1 MLGTL
6 DTLRRCFIAG
16 LAILSAGVMMLPAAF
31 GQPYPHK
38 PITLIVPTAPGG
50 PVDVTAR
57 IVAPE
62 MSAILMQRIIVDNRP
77 GAAQKIGI
85 QTLLRAPADGYT
97 FSTASG
103 ASLTI
108 NPVLDPAVGY
118 DPLRDFT
125 LLTYAVEIPS
135 VLVVNPSLPIQS
147 LGELIAYGKAH
158 PGRLTYGSGGS
169 GTSLHFGTESLLSLL
184 GITALHV
191 PYKSSAPALQGL
203 LGGEINFLMPDVGT
217 AKSHVQAGKLR
228 ALAAS
233 GVQRMKEFPDVP
245 TFAEAGGP
253 GLKGYEGYKQW
264 IGFIAAAG
272 IPQEA
277 RVALQGALEQT
288 LRSPKIRESLGNLG
302 FPVVASTPE
311 QFAAWLRVELDAN
324 KKVLESGAVK
334 RQ

>member
-1 MLGTL
+1 
-6 DTLRRCFIAG
+6 
-16 LAILSAGVMMLPAAF
+16 
-31 GQPYPHK
+31 
-38 PITLIVPTAPGG
+38 LIVPTAPGG

-62 MSAILMQRIIVDNRP
+62 MSTILKQRIVVDNRP

-108 NPVLDPAVGY
+108 NPLLDAAIGY

-135 VLVVNPSLPIQS
+135 VLVVNPSLPVHS
-147 LGELIAYGKAH
+147 LRELVAYAKAN

-169 GTSLHFGTESLLSLL
+169 GTSLHFGTESLLGVL

-203 LGGEINFLMPDVGT
+203 LGGEINLLMPDVGT
-217 AKSHVQAGKLR
+217 VKAHVHAGKLR

-233 GVQRMKEFPDVP
+233 GAQRAKEFPDVP
-245 TFAEAGGP
+245 IYAETGAS

-264 IGFIAAAG
+264 IGFIAVAG

-277 RVALQGALEQT
+277 KLALQGALEHA
-288 LRSPKIRESLGNLG
+288 LRSPKIRESIGNLG
-302 FPVVASTPE
+302 FAVVGSTSE
-311 QFAAWLRVELDAN
+311 QFAASLRAELEAN
-324 KKVLESGAVK
+324 RKMLESGAIK
-334 RQ
+334 GQ

>member
-1 MLGTL
+1 MQGTLGTGRGFVAATIVVL
-6 DTLRRCFIAG
+6 TAG
-16 LAILSAGVMMLPAAF
+16 LVTLPGAF
-31 GQPYPHK
+31 GQPYPNK

-62 MSAILMQRIIVDNRP
+62 MSAILKQRIVVDNRP

-108 NPVLDPAVGY
+108 NPILDPAVGY

-125 LLTYAVEIPS
+125 LLTYAAEIPA
-135 VLVVNPSLPIQS
+135 VLVVNPSLPVNS
-147 LGELIAYGKAH
+147 LNELIAYGRAT

-169 GTSLHFGTESLLSLL
+169 GTSLHFGTESFLSVI
-184 GITALHV
+184 GVSALHV

-217 AKSHVQAGKLR
+217 AKAHVNAGKLR
-228 ALAAS
+228 ALAIS
-233 GVQRMKEFPDVP
+233 GARRMKEFPDVP
-245 TFAEAGGP
+245 TFAEAGGA

-288 LRSPKIRESLGNLG
+288 LRSLKIRESLANLG

-311 QFAAWLRVELDAN
+311 QFAVLLRAELDAN

-334 RQ
+334 RE